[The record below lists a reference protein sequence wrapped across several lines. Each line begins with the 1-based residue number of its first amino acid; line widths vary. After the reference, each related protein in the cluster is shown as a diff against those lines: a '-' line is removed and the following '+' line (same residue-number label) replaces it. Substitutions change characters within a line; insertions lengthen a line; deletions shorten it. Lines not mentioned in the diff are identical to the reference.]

1 MQEFLSFFQHLDLLG
16 YTVLVTNLLLLIA
29 APNLVRA
36 IYHEPDGSSSVIRK
50 IRIIRALSLLIFIAY
65 FYFYTQK
72 GKEHGL
78 ALKILGVIGII
89 YFSYLVSHIVAY
101 FIIRNYGHEREI
113 NGKKRQVSTYHTRL
127 LSIFTSVFIAI
138 MALISIIQLL
148 EFDSALKA
156 GGVVGFIGVFLALT
170 NNVWAPDIFSGL
182 IILNSDMLEEG
193 DIIEIHDSQPI
204 YALVYKT
211 KVFHTVILNLVDNH
225 RIMIRNAK
233 LRDYT
238 IHNLS
243 KFASAKGLRESL
255 VFNIGYDT
263 SASKVRKMFNAAYE
277 NIKRDPSIEIDTK
290 HELEIGI
297 QNVGDHAIEWR
308 LYYYTKAVDGLPR
321 IRQQLLEVILETAIK
336 HDISLS
342 TPLTHVV
349 NGSLLGAFNPAD
361 LADSVQINNH
371 EKNKK
376 SVG

>member
-1 MQEFLSFFQHLDLLG
+1 MQELFSFFQQLDLLG
-16 YTVLVTNLLLLIA
+16 YTVLATNLLLLIA
-29 APNLVRA
+29 APYLVRA
-36 IYHEPDGSSSVIRK
+36 IYHEPDGSPSVIRK

-78 ALKILGVIGII
+78 ALKILGVLGII
-89 YFSYLVSHIVAY
+89 YFSYLVSNIAAY
-101 FIIRNYGHEREI
+101 FIIRSYGNEREI

-193 DIIEIHDSQPI
+193 DIIEIHDSEPV

-211 KVFHTVILNLVDNH
+211 KVFHTVILSLIDNH

-255 VFNIGYDT
+255 VFNIGYDI
-263 SASKVRKMFNAAYE
+263 SSSKVRKMFNAAYE
-277 NIKRDPSIEIDTK
+277 QVKLDSSIEIDTNRD
-290 HELEIGI
+290 LEIGI
-297 QNVGDHAIEWR
+297 QEVGDHAIEWR
-308 LYYYTKAVDGLPR
+308 IYYYTKAVGALPR
-321 IRQQLLEVILETAIK
+321 TRQQLLEVFLRTANK
-336 HDISLS
+336 CDISLS
-342 TPLTHVV
+342 TPFTHII
-349 NGSLLGAFNPAD
+349 NRQIPGSADPALVD
-361 LADSVQINNH
+361 NN
-371 EKNKK
+371 EKKTK
-376 SVG
+376 PVG

>member
-1 MQEFLSFFQHLDLLG
+1 M
-16 YTVLVTNLLLLIA
+16 
-29 APNLVRA
+29 
-36 IYHEPDGSSSVIRK
+36 
-50 IRIIRALSLLIFIAY
+50 
-65 FYFYTQK
+65 
-72 GKEHGL
+72 
-78 ALKILGVIGII
+78 
-89 YFSYLVSHIVAY
+89 VSHIIAY

-263 SASKVRKMFNAAYE
+263 RASKARKMFNAAYE
-277 NIKRDPSIEIDTK
+277 KIKQDPSIEIDTK
-290 HELEIGI
+290 HELEIGL
-297 QNVGDHAIEWR
+297 QECR
-308 LYYYTKAVDGLPR
+308 
-321 IRQQLLEVILETAIK
+321 
-336 HDISLS
+336 
-342 TPLTHVV
+342 
-349 NGSLLGAFNPAD
+349 
-361 LADSVQINNH
+361 
-371 EKNKK
+371 
-376 SVG
+376 

>member
-1 MQEFLSFFQHLDLLG
+1 MQEFFSFFQQLDLLG
-16 YTVLVTNLLLLIA
+16 YTVLATNLLLLIV
-29 APNLVRA
+29 APYLVRA
-36 IYHEPDGSSSVIRK
+36 IYHEPDGSPAVIRK

-78 ALKILGVIGII
+78 AFKILGVIGII
-89 YFSYLVSHIVAY
+89 YFSYLVSHIAAY
-101 FIIRNYGHEREI
+101 FIIRSYGNEREI
-113 NGKKRQVSTYHTRL
+113 KGKKRQVSTYHTRL

-193 DIIEIHDSQPI
+193 DIIEIHDTKQI

-263 SASKVRKMFNAAYE
+263 STSQVRKMFNAAYKE
-277 NIKRDPSIEIDTK
+277 VKRDPSIEIDAH
-290 HELEIGI
+290 HELEIGL
-297 QNVGDHAIEWR
+297 QEVGDHAIEWR
-308 LYYYTKAVDGLPR
+308 FYYYTKAANRLPR
-321 IRQQLLEVILETAIK
+321 IRQQLLEVILTTAIK
-336 HDISLS
+336 HDVSLS

-349 NGSLLGAFNPAD
+349 NGNILSAFNPA
-361 LADSVQINNH
+361 SP
-371 EKNKK
+371 
-376 SVG
+376 S